1 MAELPIFVIYDS
13 AVSKT
18 TTHLSYIVHLKWLN
32 LIVLQGK
39 LKDKIINTVFYEFQE
54 VDVLINNLFVEYD
67 RKNEVLGKLHESV
80 KSLPLILSELQS
92 LTDVLGLN
100 K

>member
-1 MAELPIFVIYDS
+1 M
-13 AVSKT
+13 
-18 TTHLSYIVHLKWLN
+18 
-32 LIVLQGK
+32 
-39 LKDKIINTVFYEFQE
+39 
-54 VDVLINNLFVEYD
+54 EYD

-100 K
+100 IKKNLTFKTDKFQRSIKHSGLFGSYTCNIYKNFYQIET

>member
-1 MAELPIFVIYDS
+1 M
-13 AVSKT
+13 
-18 TTHLSYIVHLKWLN
+18 
-32 LIVLQGK
+32 QGK
-39 LKDKIINTVFYEFQE
+39 LKDKIINTVVYEFQE